1 MTKHNMTRNRIAS
14 NQRSHPMSDNGYPL
28 RRTLLVSL
36 GHDAHAVAVALAD
49 HGRTWLGVEPPL
61 AHIDGDALVKFGQPG
76 PEQFDAELS
85 KHALDAL
92 KNLAGERTENRLR
105 EHGFYIRD
113 HAEID
118 LWLLQS
124 ISERAT
130 DQQMEGASIADEAMP
145 APEVSSA
152 LLESLTDF
160 VWRHMRAHT
169 TINIA
174 LLAEPAQEPNLRR
187 YSDHLWR
194 LDIAGVH
201 IASPINQQ
209 HMRIEQAEWH
219 QRVATAVA
227 SLVFGSFPSYM
238 MPAVES
244 PQVLAIGA
252 QSWQAPRTELLHW
265 LHLRSG
271 YAIMQSIL
279 EGPGEP
285 SRFQPPRGG
294 RQDSGHLPEVNAPPV
309 QELFQQLDAAMPS
322 VPLQPWRARRFTW
335 PDLATLANRIEAD
348 VNQGTTVRHE
358 QARRI
363 RQSWLESQLAVWDN
377 AMEEMERACMQPNHG
392 WPQVESRQ
400 TRLATLLAALQRQS
414 VEIEQQLDVAGRG
427 RGKAETRCKQTLGRL
442 TALCASLPAYTP
454 RSIGLAVV
462 QPWRWPLWLWAA
474 SNVLPRRGQQ
484 WVNAQVESERSIQVE
499 ANWHLL
505 RQYLLALQHDV
516 KTRLDQIDRVSERIT
531 VLAADWGDALEN
543 TASRMPTPWTGDR
556 LEQTWC
562 IYNSQNLLR
571 NYSAVAAK
579 SPLLGWPDLS
589 ADELLQGI
597 EIAMHAELEEVRRW
611 SAFEFLVNGF
621 DPAEEDGAA
630 PAQSSPHHE
639 GDVFYAH
646 MARFHRRALP
656 LWPESE
662 LDVHEERA
670 AWLLTAPSIS
680 NLSGTQLQNGNFS
693 TTDEQD
699 AFTQVMENLALESAS
714 SPADALT
721 ILCWRVVELGQENST
736 SGR

>member
-1 MTKHNMTRNRIAS
+1 M
-14 NQRSHPMSDNGYPL
+14 
-28 RRTLLVSL
+28 
-36 GHDAHAVAVALAD
+36 AD

-61 AHIDGDALVKFGQPG
+61 AHIDGDELAKVGQSG
-76 PEQFDAELS
+76 AEQFDVELS

-92 KNLAGERTENRLR
+92 NSLTGEHTEHRLR
-105 EHGFYIRD
+105 EHDFYIRD

-124 ISERAT
+124 ISERST
-130 DQQMEGASIADEAMP
+130 DQQVEGASIADEAMP
-145 APEVSSA
+145 APEVSAA

-160 VWRHMRAHT
+160 IWQHMRAHT
-169 TINIA
+169 AINVA
-174 LLAEPAQEPNLRR
+174 LLAEPAQEPDIWR

-194 LDIAGVH
+194 LDIAGIY

-209 HMRIEQAEWH
+209 HMRIEQVEWR
-219 QRVATAVA
+219 QRVSTAVA

-271 YAIMQSIL
+271 TAILHAIL
-279 EGPGEP
+279 DGSGPPG
-285 SRFQPPRGG
+285 GG
-294 RQDSGHLPEVNAPPV
+294 RLPAHLPEVKG
-309 QELFQQLDAAMPS
+309 LWQQLDAAMPS
-322 VPLQPWRARRFTW
+322 APGQPWRARPFTW
-335 PDLATLANRIEAD
+335 TGLATLANRVEVDA
-348 VNQGTTVRHE
+348 NRETTLRHE

-363 RQSWLESQLAVWDN
+363 RQNWLESQLALWDA
-377 AMEEMERACMQPNHG
+377 AMEKMEMACMQPNHE
-392 WPQVESRQ
+392 WPQVESHQ
-400 TRLATLLAALQRQS
+400 AHLAMLLAALRRQS
-414 VEIEQQLDVAGRG
+414 VEIEQQLNAAGLD
-427 RGKAETRCKQTLGRL
+427 RGKAETRCKQALDRL

-454 RSIGLAVV
+454 RNIGLAAV
-462 QPWRWPLWLWAA
+462 QPWRWPFWLWTA

-484 WVNAQVESERSIQVE
+484 WVNAQVESERSIQNE

-516 KTRLDQIDRVSERIT
+516 KTRLDQLDQVNERIT
-531 VLAADWGDALEN
+531 ALAVDWEHALEN
-543 TASRMPTPWTGDR
+543 TAGQMPAPWTGDR
-556 LEQTWC
+556 LEQIWR

-571 NYSAVAAK
+571 NYTAVAAK
-579 SPLLGWPDLS
+579 TLLLGWPDLS
-589 ADELLQGI
+589 ADELFQEI

-621 DPAEEDGAA
+621 DPAEENDAASAQPLTHPDGED
-630 PAQSSPHHE
+630 PSSGTGVFHAYK
-639 GDVFYAH
+639 FYAH
-646 MARFHRRALP
+646 MEQFHRRALP

-670 AWLLTAPSIS
+670 AWLLTAPSVS

-693 TTDEQD
+693 TADEQD
-699 AFTQVMENLALESAS
+699 TFTQMMENLALEPAS
-714 SPADALT
+714 SPADAL
-721 ILCWRVVELGQENST
+721 IIFCWRVVELGQENST